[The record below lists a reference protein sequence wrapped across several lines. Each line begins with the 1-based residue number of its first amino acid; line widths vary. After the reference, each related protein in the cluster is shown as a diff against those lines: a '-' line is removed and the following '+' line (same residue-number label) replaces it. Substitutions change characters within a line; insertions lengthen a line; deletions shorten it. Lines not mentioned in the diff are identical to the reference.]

1 MTCRCPAPRGL
12 TSLLFMA
19 SHETVWD
26 APRLM
31 GKNIT
36 AAIFGVPLS
45 VETLQAKINIGVKNH
60 RISDI
65 LTATKTKAIEIKYI
79 NIDKITID

>member
-12 TSLLFMA
+12 TSFLFMA

-26 APRLM
+26 APQLM
-31 GKNIT
+31 GKNII
-36 AAIFGVPLS
+36 AAIFVVPLS

-65 LTATKTKAIEIKYI
+65 SLQQPKAIEIKYI

>member
-1 MTCRCPAPRGL
+1 
-12 TSLLFMA
+12 MA

-36 AAIFGVPLS
+36 AAIFVVPLS

-65 LTATKTKAIEIKYI
+65 LTAAKAIEIKYI

>member
-1 MTCRCPAPRGL
+1 
-12 TSLLFMA
+12 MA

-36 AAIFGVPLS
+36 AAIFVVPLS

-65 LTATKTKAIEIKYI
+65 LTLLQQPKAIEIKYI

>member
-1 MTCRCPAPRGL
+1 
-12 TSLLFMA
+12 MA

-36 AAIFGVPLS
+36 AAIFVVPLS

-65 LTATKTKAIEIKYI
+65 LTLKLQQPKAIEIKYI
-79 NIDKITID
+79 NIDNNNNND